1 MSTVSRGLTLAVLAL
16 VSATTVAAEV
26 LLTRALS
33 VTTWYGLAFVVLSLA
48 MLGLTRGS
56 LDADAASRA
65 GEPLAPWIARRL
77 LALSIGLA
85 ITVAVVVSVPLTFSL
100 NLSSLA
106 ALMVVSA
113 AAAIPLVAGGAIVA
127 RLLADAAVST
137 PVLYAVDLGAA
148 ALGALAPLVL
158 LGPFGA
164 PDALILLAALSA
176 AAAWVVA
183 PPGDRTRARAVAMA
197 VASLVV
203 ALGARGSD
211 AGLVI
216 RYPKGAPRP
225 ERETPTFEAWTP
237 LAYVRLGP
245 FRQVSHWH
253 LWSPSP
259 NTPPGMVEAADATLD
274 GEAATPVYAWRT
286 ASQLNIL
293 RFDATTSAHV
303 LRPTGNACVIG
314 VGGGRD
320 LIAALAV
327 GHEHVYGAEINPGIV
342 AMLHAVRGRSPTIDD
357 PRVTVRLGD
366 GRALFARSR
375 MHCSVLQASL
385 VDTWAATSAGAFAH
399 TEATLY
405 TREAWS
411 IFLRRVA
418 PSGVLTFSRWYDP
431 RRVSE
436 TARLVALAVA
446 SLHDRGVERP
456 REHLALLAAGNVAT
470 ILVSPAPFS
479 ASDIAAL
486 HDLET
491 RLRFTLLVTPDRPVT
506 EPLLDAILR
515 ARDDA
520 ALAAVGRPLGLDTS
534 APTDERPFFFQLLA
548 PSAWLHPI
556 VALEL
561 ARGSGGV
568 IAGNATAMF
577 ELLATFAV
585 VLLVA
590 AWLLG
595 PALLRSARDP
605 ERPQGL
611 ALVYFGALGAGYMT
625 AELALVQRL
634 HVVLGHPTYALIVA
648 LAGMLVATGVGAL
661 LSPRVLRT
669 NRHVTLAAVAAA
681 ALLAAL
687 PYAVLRPL
695 ARATL
700 EGAPALRFGGAAAC
714 AAVVGLVL
722 GLFFPAGLRALP
734 RREGAA
740 LALGVNGATSVL
752 GSVFATTLSVWF
764 GIPATFAA
772 AGVLYLVA
780 AWASPARWRAV

>member
-1 MSTVSRGLTLAVLAL
+1 MPSVPRGPALAILAL
-16 VSATTVAAEV
+16 VSASTVAAEV
-26 LLTRALS
+26 LITRALS

-56 LDADAASRA
+56 LDADAAARA
-65 GEPLAPWIARRL
+65 GEPMGPWIARRL
-77 LALSIGLA
+77 FTLALGLA
-85 ITVAVVVSVPLTFSL
+85 LCVAVLVSVPLSFSL

-106 ALMVVSA
+106 ALLVVSGA
-113 AAAIPLVAGGAIVA
+113 AAVPLVAGGAVVA
-127 RLLADAAVST
+127 RLLSESDVPT
-137 PVLYAVDLGAA
+137 PTLYAVDLGAA

-164 PDALILLAALSA
+164 PDALVLLASLSA
-176 AAAWVVA
+176 AAAAWMA
-183 PPGDRTRARAVAMA
+183 APGDGLRGRAAALA

-203 ALGARGSD
+203 ALGARGSES
-211 AGLVI
+211 GLVF
-216 RYPKGAPRP
+216 RFAKGFPRLEHEVP
-225 ERETPTFEAWTP
+225 AFDAWTP
-237 LAYVRLGP
+237 LAYVRLGA
-245 FRQVSHWH
+245 FRPVPYTH

-259 NTPPGMVEAADATLD
+259 NTPPGWVEAADATLD
-274 GEAATPVYAWRT
+274 GEAATPVYSWRT
-286 ASQLNIL
+286 PAQLNIL

-303 LRPTGNACVIG
+303 LRPTGTACVIG

-327 GHEHVYGAEINPGIV
+327 GHDRVLGAEINPGIV
-342 AMLHAVRGRSPTIDD
+342 AMLHAVRGRSPTLDD

-366 GRALFARSR
+366 GRSLYARSNV
-375 MHCSVLQASL
+375 HCSVLQASL

-411 IFLRRVA
+411 IFLQRVA
-418 PSGVLTFSRWYDP
+418 PDGVLTFSRWYAP
-431 RRVSE
+431 QYVSE

-446 SLHDRGVERP
+446 SLHDRGITRP
-456 REHLALLAAGNVAT
+456 RDHIALVAAGNVAT
-470 ILVSPAPFS
+470 ILVSPQPFS
-479 ASDIAAL
+479 EADVAAL

-491 RLRFTLLVTPDRPVT
+491 RLRFTLLLVPGQPAR
-506 EPLLDAILR
+506 EPLLGSILD

-520 ALAAVGRPLGLDTS
+520 ALAAVGRPLGLDTT
-534 APTDERPFFFQLLA
+534 APTDERPFFFQLLS
-548 PSAWLHPI
+548 PRAWLHPML
-556 VALEL
+556 ALSL
-561 ARGSGGV
+561 ARGSAGV

-590 AWLLG
+590 GWLLG
-595 PALLRSARDP
+595 PALLRAAKDPARP
-605 ERPQGL
+605 SGR
-611 ALVYFGALGAGYMT
+611 ALVYFAALGAGYMT

-648 LAGMLVATGVGAL
+648 LAGLLVATGAGAL
-661 LSPRVLRT
+661 LSARVLATPR
-669 NRHVTLAAVAAA
+669 RVAFAAVGAAV
-681 ALLAAL
+681 LLTAL

-695 ARATL
+695 AHATL
-700 EGAPALRFGGAAAC
+700 VGAPALRFGGSAAC

-734 RREGAA
+734 RRDGAA
-740 LALGVNGATSVL
+740 LALAVNGASSVL
-752 GSVFATTLSVWF
+752 GSVLATTLSVWF
-764 GIPATFAA
+764 GIPTTFAA
-772 AGVLYLVA
+772 AGAIYLVA
-780 AWASPARWRAV
+780 AWAAPDRWRR

>member
-1 MSTVSRGLTLAVLAL
+1 MPTVSRGLALAVLAL

-65 GEPLAPWIARRL
+65 REPVGPWIARRL
-77 LALSIGLA
+77 LALSVGLA
-85 ITVAVVVSVPLTFSL
+85 LTVAVVVSVPLTFSL

-106 ALMVVSA
+106 ALLVVSGA
-113 AAAIPLVAGGAIVA
+113 AAVPLVAGGAIVA
-127 RLLADAAVST
+127 RLLSDTEVPS

-164 PDALILLAALSA
+164 PDALVLLGGLCA
-176 AAAWVVA
+176 AAAWAVA
-183 PPGDRTRARAVAMA
+183 APGDPTRRRALAVA
-197 VASLVV
+197 VASLLV
-203 ALGARGSD
+203 AFFARHSD

-216 RYPKGAPRP
+216 RYPKGAPRN
-225 ERETPTFEAWTP
+225 EREVATFEAWTP
-237 LAYVRLGP
+237 LAYVRLGA
-245 FRQVSHWH
+245 FRPVPHWH

-274 GEAATPVYAWRT
+274 GEAATPVYAWQT
-286 ASQLNIL
+286 PAQLNIL

-303 LRPTGNACVIG
+303 LRPTGTACVIG

-327 GHEHVYGAEINPGIV
+327 GHDRVLGAEINPGIV
-342 AMLHAVRGRSPTIDD
+342 AMLGAVRRRSPTLDD

-366 GRALFARSR
+366 GRALYARSR
-375 MHCSVLQASL
+375 VHCNVLQASL

-418 PSGVLTFSRWYDP
+418 PAGVLTFSRWYDP

-446 SLHDRGVERP
+446 SLHDRGVARP
-456 REHLALLAAGNVAT
+456 REHLALIAAGNVAT
-470 ILVSPAPFS
+470 ILVSPSPFS

-506 EPLLDAILR
+506 EPLIDAILN
-515 ARDDA
+515 ARDDE

-534 APTDERPFFFQLLA
+534 APTDERPFFFQLLS
-548 PSAWLHPI
+548 PRAWLHPV
-556 VALEL
+556 VALGL
-561 ARGSGGV
+561 ARGSAGV
-568 IAGNATAMF
+568 ITGNATAMF

-595 PALLRSARDP
+595 PALVRSARDP
-605 ERPQGL
+605 ERPQGR
-611 ALVYFGALGAGYMT
+611 ALVYFAALGAGYMT

-669 NRHVTLAAVAAA
+669 NRHVTVAAVLAAAGLV
-681 ALLAAL
+681 AL

-700 EGAPALRFGGAAAC
+700 EGAETLRFGGAAAC
-714 AAVVGLVL
+714 AAVVGLML

-734 RREGAA
+734 KREGAA
-740 LALGVNGATSVL
+740 LALAVNGASSVL
-752 GSVFATTLSVWF
+752 GSVLATTLSVWF

-772 AGVLYLVA
+772 AGAIYLVA
-780 AWASPARWRAV
+780 AWASPARWRAA